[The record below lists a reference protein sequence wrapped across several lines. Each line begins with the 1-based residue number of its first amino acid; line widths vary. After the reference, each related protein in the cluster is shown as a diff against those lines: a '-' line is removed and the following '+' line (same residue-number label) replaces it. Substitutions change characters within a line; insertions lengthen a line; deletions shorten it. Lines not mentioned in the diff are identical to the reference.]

1 MAQQGVEMT
10 SEELDELFATV
21 DDDGSGE
28 IDFEEFILC
37 VHSRAAFANAPVAL
51 RLAPSHTCVTCARRL
66 MESAEDGGEAS
77 EAAGDADVADGDG
90 SRKPAARS
98 KGLFAAFKQTVATAA
113 MQNASELTMAETIEL
128 LSRRPSSRSEW
139 DLQRLLDRLE
149 KLSYFAKLPAR
160 DKSDLRLEVCRRLG
174 VRIVMKGKAIVKE
187 GDLATQFFILINGQA
202 SRRDKDGS
210 VELIVQQGRGFGEQ
224 ALVADDLELRKQMH
238 TVVCDTDETVIG
250 VLEADDYISLVRS
263 QKPVFPLLRQSVI
276 VSTEAHEICVLSDS
290 RL

>member
-1 MAQQGVEMT
+1 M
-10 SEELDELFATV
+10 D
-21 DDDGSGE
+21 
-28 IDFEEFILC
+28 
-37 VHSRAAFANAPVAL
+37 
-51 RLAPSHTCVTCARRL
+51 
-66 MESAEDGGEAS
+66 SAEDGGDAS
-77 EAAGDADVADGDG
+77 GATGDADVADGDG

-187 GDLATQFFILINGQA
+187 GDLATQ
-202 SRRDKDGS
+202 
-210 VELIVQQGRGFGEQ
+210 
-224 ALVADDLELRKQMH
+224 
-238 TVVCDTDETVIG
+238 VI
-250 VLEADDYISLVRS
+250 
-263 QKPVFPLLRQSVI
+263 PP
-276 VSTEAHEICVLSDS
+276 VLSVFT
-290 RL
+290 LF